1 MADKITED
9 TIKKL
14 IEEALKEEQLNEFK
28 HDTTGTGSKWA
39 DLKKRLFNTSTGDGT
54 NKTQVKDIAKL
65 DGTGEFLEPE
75 DFKIAASTKS
85 GDALKDKYVAN
96 SKATAAKII
105 KKAVDPFKS
114 QASAAMKSVIDART
128 GTPSTGGTLVD
139 PDKFKVGSK
148 TKANKGLDV
157 YEPDSIAFGQ
167 MANIGMQNSDTSN
180 PNNAVGE
187 IQLGIGTAMKE
198 FFKDKTTFKSRIDAL
213 NTFTESIIKTG
224 TLPSLGMKELI
235 QATLISDFLST
246 IVTEMDSG
254 SGAYNFEMFLAAIAG
269 GSVTGKAEDVA
280 TNEAKGQMGA
290 IDFVTADGSLGSA
303 KYYGTATGLNQA
315 IGGFDNK
322 KGKTTLY
329 VIAIKRNSVTAAQ
342 GGKDTTSDPALI
354 QALDIYL
361 VSIMPTVDE
370 PKEDSKHF
378 KVKINGEDAGEGKFN
393 SSGKLIVSASDDN
406 SIAARNTNATPIRL
420 FITGGPNKTLKKQLD
435 QLTKQESTDIQKA
448 YQRFQALFANLTAA
462 NQNAQAYASD
472 GDKAKGEEA
481 MSTLQDSDKQLLDL
495 VDLITGD
502 QKQTLDRTARKIT
515 EQKITANF
523 LKKLISESF
532 KR

>member
-14 IEEALKEEQLNEFK
+14 IEQVMKEGQLNEFK
-28 HDTTGTGSKWA
+28 VDITGTSSKW
-39 DLKKRLFNTSTGDGT
+39 KKKIFGKSTGVPTKPDVAAVADFDG
-54 NKTQVKDIAKL
+54 
-65 DGTGEFLEPE
+65 DGKNLQID
-75 DFKIAASTKS
+75 DFEIGFSSQK
-85 GDALKDKYVAN
+85 GDKMN
-96 SKATAAKII
+96 SKYRTGYANMAKSVA
-105 KKAVDPFKS
+105 KDLVDPYKKDVKNIKNDIKTARGTKKS
-114 QASAAMKSVIDART
+114 SS
-128 GTPSTGGTLVD
+128 GGTLVD
-139 PDKFKVGSK
+139 PANFKVGS
-148 TKANKGLDV
+148 TTQADKGLDV

-167 MANIGMQNSDTSN
+167 MANIGMQNQDTSD
-180 PNNAVGE
+180 PNNAVGA

-198 FFKDKTTFKSRIDAL
+198 FFKGKTTFKSRIDAL
-213 NTFTESIIKTG
+213 NTFTKSIVKNG
-224 TLPSLGMKELI
+224 TLPNLGMKELI

-254 SGAYNFEMFLAAIAG
+254 AGAYNFEMFLAAIAG
-269 GSVTGKAEDVA
+269 GSVTGKAEDVP
-280 TNEAKGQMGA
+280 TNEAKGKMGA

-303 KYYGTATGLNQA
+303 KYYGKISSLTQA

-329 VIAIKRNSVTAAQ
+329 VIAIK
-342 GGKDTTSDPALI
+342 KDSINANTDGTGTTSDPTKI

-370 PKEDSKHF
+370 PKEKAKHF
-378 KVKINGEDAGEGKFN
+378 EVKINGEAAGNGHF
-393 SSGKLIVSASDDN
+393 SSGSLVVSASDAN
-406 SIAARNTNATPIRL
+406 SIAKAKPIRL
-420 FITGGPNKTLKKQLD
+420 FITGGPNRTLKKQLSE
-435 QLTKQESTDIQKA
+435 LTKNDSTNIEKA

-472 GDKAKGEEA
+472 GDKAKGEKA
-481 MSTLQDSDKQLLDL
+481 MLTLQDSDKQLLDL

-502 QKQTLDRTARKIT
+502 QSQSLDRATRKIT

>member
-14 IEEALKEEQLNEFK
+14 IEEVLKEEQLNEKTKFVTRNGKGAFDDGEWEKISQARTDLGWGNAPTEKNWKTLRSQVNDSPDVDGVEPLTFK
-28 HDTTGTGSKWA
+28 DLEKASAYQTGVAKTAFNTLKP
-39 DLKKRLFNTSTGDGT
+39 DLKTAVAGGGGST
-54 NKTQVKDIAKL
+54 
-65 DGTGEFLEPE
+65 
-75 DFKIAASTKS
+75 
-85 GDALKDKYVAN
+85 
-96 SKATAAKII
+96 
-105 KKAVDPFKS
+105 
-114 QASAAMKSVIDART
+114 
-128 GTPSTGGTLVD
+128 GTLVD

-148 TKANKGLDV
+148 IKANKGLNV

-167 MANIGMQNSDTSN
+167 MANIGMQNSDTSD

-198 FFKDKTTFKSRIDAL
+198 FFKGKTTFKSRIDAL
-213 NTFTESIIKTG
+213 NTFTKNILETK
-224 TLPSLGMKELI
+224 TLPSLGMKQLI

-269 GSVTGKAEDVA
+269 GSVTGKAEDV
-280 TNEAKGQMGA
+280 TISEAGGQMGA

-303 KYYGTATGLNQA
+303 KYYGKASGLDQA
-315 IGGFDNK
+315 ISGFENK

-329 VIAIKRNSVTAAQ
+329 VIAIKRDSIAAGT
-342 GGKDTTSDPALI
+342 GGADTTSDPTQI

-361 VSIMPTVDE
+361 VSIMPTVKKPTTTASNFE
-370 PKEDSKHF
+370 
-378 KVKINGEDAGEGKFN
+378 VKINGEAAGQGKFN
-393 SSGKLIVSASDDN
+393 SAGRLIVSASDAN
-406 SIAARNTNATPIRL
+406 SISARNTKAKPIRL
-420 FITGGPNKTLKKQLD
+420 FITGGPNKTLKKQLNKR
-435 QLTKQESTDIQKA
+435 TKDENTKVEEA

-472 GDKAKGEEA
+472 GDTAKGEKA

-502 QKQTLDRTARKIT
+502 QGQTLDRTTRTIA
-515 EQKITANF
+515 EQKITADF
-523 LKKLISESF
+523 LKNLISESF